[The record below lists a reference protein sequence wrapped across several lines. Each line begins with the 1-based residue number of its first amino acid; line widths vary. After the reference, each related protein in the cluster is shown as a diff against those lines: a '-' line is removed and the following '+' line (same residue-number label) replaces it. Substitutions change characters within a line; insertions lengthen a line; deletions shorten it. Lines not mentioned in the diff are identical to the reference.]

1 MSLRARIGKWLLD
14 AAIAN
19 QGTAPVL
26 TALTLDYKM
35 IEQLVDNANEGANIT
50 ITLRDGT
57 RMEFSKRSSGVERN
71 VNGKY
76 Y

>member
-14 AAIAN
+14 AAIDN

-35 IEQLVDNANEGANIT
+35 IERLVDNANEGASIV

-57 RMEFSKRSSGVERN
+57 RMEFSKKSSGVERS
-71 VNGKY
+71 VGGKY